1 MKILFN
7 DDNIIDVLLKFIIDI
22 FWLLYIVKK
31 VSLKNR

>member
-31 VSLKNR
+31 YR